1 MPIRSPL
8 PAAIAALLCISLPA
22 GGQDHTPDRA
32 RKTGTV
38 APTSVGVSFKEWTV
52 PTPRSFPHD
61 PLAAADGAIWY
72 TGQMASTLGR
82 LDPKTGAFKEYRTKT
97 PDSGPHGVAA
107 DKDGNIWFAA
117 SFQGYIG
124 KLDPKTGTITE
135 CWREQSNRRGL
146 LRLTRS
152 LWAFGEPQ
160 KSIRLIAICFSLQ
173 ILFAGGAD
181 GYNNSNGSAMSLNK
195 KRPLAA
201 LYFANRIIQRD
212 FPLRAYVAP
221 NVGDPFMGAHSFS
234 SVNALY
240 LHGVRHP
247 NLLTGACY
255 QDCHAFV
262 RHAFRRR

>member
-38 APTSVGVSFKEWTV
+38 APTSVVVSFKEWTV

-97 PDSGPHGVAA
+97 PDSGPHGLAA
-107 DKDGNIWFAA
+107 DKVGNIWFTA

-124 KLDPKTGTITE
+124 KLDPKTGTPPMTRSGTQTMRTGISADLIRTPAM
-135 CWREQSNRRGL
+135 RASG
-146 LRLTRS
+146 LRL
-152 LWAFGEPQ
+152 
-160 KSIRLIAICFSLQ
+160 
-173 ILFAGGAD
+173 
-181 GYNNSNGSAMSLNK
+181 
-195 KRPLAA
+195 
-201 LYFANRIIQRD
+201 
-212 FPLRAYVAP
+212 VA
-221 NVGDPFMGAHSFS
+221 
-234 SVNALY
+234 
-240 LHGVRHP
+240 
-247 NLLTGACY
+247 
-255 QDCHAFV
+255 
-262 RHAFRRR
+262 